1 MVRSGGDATAPDE
14 DGRPVFY
21 YDLVSPEAYLAAER
35 VNAVLPV
42 VPEWEPI
49 LLQRL
54 PGGEALDAW
63 RCDTEREIAML
74 EMERLAAKRDLQP
87 LRWPPEWP
95 TDSETAMLAAT
106 YAKQMG
112 RAVAFS
118 LAAFRQA
125 FAAARDLGQR
135 DNVLVAAAACEMHPA
150 ALLKGLELKSVRRA
164 LDEATERAAAHG
176 VRSVPAIRV
185 GEELFT
191 GEQGVEAAAAKLAG

>member
-1 MVRSGGDATAPDE
+1 VADPRIDVVRSGGEAAE
-14 DGRPVFY
+14 RAVVFY
-21 YDLVSPEAYLAAER
+21 YDLISPEAYLAAER
-35 VNAVLPV
+35 VNSVLPV

-49 LLQRL
+49 LLQDI

-63 RCDTEREIAML
+63 RCGTEREIAMT
-74 EMERLAAKRDLQP
+74 EMEKLAARRELQP

-95 TDSETAMLAAT
+95 TDSEVAMLAAT

-135 DNVLVAAAACEMHPA
+135 DNVLIAAAACEMHPSA
-150 ALLKGLELKSVRRA
+150 VIKGAELRGTREK
-164 LDEATERAAAHG
+164 LERATAEARAAG
-176 VRSVPAIRV
+176 VVSVPAVVTPDGLVDDLGALLR
-185 GEELFT
+185 
-191 GEQGVEAAAAKLAG
+191 

>member
-1 MVRSGGDATAPDE
+1 MAGSSTADQ
-14 DGRPVFY
+14 PVFY
-21 YDLVSPEAYLAAER
+21 FDLVSPEAWLAAER

-49 LLQRL
+49 LLERL
-54 PGGEALDAW
+54 PGGEAIDAW
-63 RCDTEREIAML
+63 RCNEEREIAML
-74 EMERLAAKRDLQP
+74 EMERLAGKRELQP

-95 TDSETAMLAAT
+95 TSSETAMLAAT

-112 RAVAFS
+112 RTVAFS

-150 ALLKGLELKSVRRA
+150 ALLKGIELKSVRRA
-164 LDEATERAAAHG
+164 LDEATEQAAAHG
-176 VRSVPAIRV
+176 VRGVPTIRI
-185 GEELFT
+185 GNDLFT
-191 GEQGVEAAAAKLAG
+191 GERGVEAAAAKLAG

>member
-1 MVRSGGDATAPDE
+1 VNVVRSGGGDE
-14 DGRPVFY
+14 AGERPVFY

-49 LLQRL
+49 LLERL
-54 PGGEALDAW
+54 PGGNAIDAW
-63 RCDTEREIAML
+63 RCDTEREIAMV
-74 EMERLAAKRDLQP
+74 EMEKLAARRDLQP
-87 LRWPPEWP
+87 LRWPPAWP

-125 FAAARDLGQR
+125 FAAARDLGER
-135 DNVLVAAAACEMHPA
+135 DSVLIAAAACEMHPA
-150 ALLKGLELKSVRRA
+150 ALVKGIELKSVRRE

-176 VRSVPAIRV
+176 VRSVPTIRV
-185 GEELFT
+185 GSELFA
-191 GEQGVEAAAAKLAG
+191 GEEGVEAAAAKLAS